1 MNTIFFSIGS
11 NIGNRRE
18 NINQAIMLLESK
30 VGYIQKVS
38 SFYETQPWGLETQN
52 DFYNIV
58 LKLSTKLD
66 IEEVFVK
73 IMDIEK
79 KMKRESRKKW
89 ESRIIDID
97 VLFFNNDIINK
108 VGIQVPHPWLHLRKF
123 VLAPL
128 AEIDADFVHPV
139 LNKSVLEILNT
150 CPDKLDVKIIE

>member
-18 NINQAIMLLESK
+18 NINQAIMLLEGK